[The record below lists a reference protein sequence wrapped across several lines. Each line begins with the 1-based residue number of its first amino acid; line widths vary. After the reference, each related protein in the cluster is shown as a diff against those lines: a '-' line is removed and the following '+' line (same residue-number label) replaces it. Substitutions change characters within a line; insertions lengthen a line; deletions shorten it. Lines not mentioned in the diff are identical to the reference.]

1 MASVLEASIIDLSI
15 LQGMSAIFLIIM
27 VFIMIYA
34 LLQKTKVLGGNSALD
49 ATIAI
54 AVSFMM
60 IISGTVMEIISNMTP
75 ILVLCLFL
83 AMFFLM
89 ATRFL
94 GIEDSSIVAMLGGQN
109 AAWWLIIA
117 GILIFLG
124 AAGQVVGPLLAGG
137 GGEGTA
143 DSIQPGETGDVGTG
157 DYQQDLRN
165 TLFHPTFL
173 GMIVLLLIGSFTI
186 RHMVTR

>member
-15 LQGMSAIFLIIM
+15 MQGMSAIFLIIM

-83 AMFFLM
+83 VVFFLM
-89 ATRFL
+89 ATKFV
-94 GIEDSSIVAMLGGQN
+94 GIEESSIVAMLGGQN
-109 AAWWLIIA
+109 AAWWFIIV

-137 GGEGTA
+137 EGTA
-143 DSIQPGETGDVGTG
+143 DSIQPSETGDVGTG

-186 RHMVTR
+186 RHMVTK

>member
-15 LQGMSAIFLIIM
+15 MQGMSAIFLIIM

-83 AMFFLM
+83 VMFFLM

-94 GIEDSSIVAMLGGQN
+94 GIEESSIVAMLGGQN

-186 RHMVTR
+186 RHMVTK

>member
-15 LQGMSAIFLIIM
+15 MQGMSAIFLIIM

-83 AMFFLM
+83 VMFFLM

-94 GIEDSSIVAMLGGQN
+94 GIEESSIVAMLGGQN

>member
-15 LQGMSAIFLIIM
+15 MQGMSAIFLIIM

-34 LLQKTKVLGGNSALD
+34 LLQKTKVLGGNYALD

-83 AMFFLM
+83 GVFFIM
-89 ATRFL
+89 ATRFI

-109 AAWWLIIA
+109 AVWWFIII

-124 AAGQVVGPLLAGG
+124 AAGQVVGPILAGG
-137 GGEGTA
+137 GGEGA
-143 DSIQPGETGDVGTG
+143 KEAIQPGETGDVGTG

-173 GMIVLLLIGSFTI
+173 GMVVLLLIGSFTI
-186 RHMVTR
+186 RHMVTK

>member
-15 LQGMSAIFLIIM
+15 MQGMSAIFMIIM

-75 ILVLCLFL
+75 ILVLCLFFV
-83 AMFFLM
+83 MFFLM

-143 DSIQPGETGDVGTG
+143 DSIQPSETGDVGTG
-157 DYQQDLRN
+157 DYHQDLRN

-186 RHMVTR
+186 RHMVTK

>member
-15 LQGMSAIFLIIM
+15 MQGMSAIFLIIM

-83 AMFFLM
+83 VMFFLM